1 MQIARDNHR
10 RMLIIFGVAHLAI
23 FLCFFAVM
31 AQLFYPAAGELE
43 RNFALQMLDGRL
55 PYRDFACEYP
65 PLALL
70 SFLVPALLFRT
81 PAAYAFAFAGEL
93 LLFDLMVLLLIASL
107 ASRLNMPV
115 RGSLAAYT
123 VVLLAVGPL
132 VVCRYDILP
141 AMLSLAALWAFI
153 SRRTGAAWALIA
165 LGVTAKLYPVVL
177 VPLFFIYNVMNG
189 EYRRL
194 AKGIVCFLGVLFVVV
209 VPWLVIDAGGFWH
222 SLTYHMERGLHSES
236 TYGTVLL
243 VAQSLGWTR
252 VEGSLTFGSWNIT
265 SPLAD
270 ILGGLSFYF
279 VLGFL
284 AAVYGW
290 FGWLVVGGVKGG
302 LGRGTA
308 GPHCEARLL
317 LQFASLTVLVFMLT
331 NKVFSAQ
338 YLIWLC
344 PLLPLL
350 GGQSRYIAWPL
361 FAAAAALT
369 QYVFPYHYIEFE
381 LGDTVPVVMLAGRNL
396 LLVAVAVV
404 ILRGRGVFKGVKPPE
419 L

>member
-1 MQIARDNHR
+1 
-10 RMLIIFGVAHLAI
+10 
-23 FLCFFAVM
+23 
-31 AQLFYPAAGELE
+31 
-43 RNFALQMLDGRL
+43 
-55 PYRDFACEYP
+55 
-65 PLALL
+65 
-70 SFLVPALLFRT
+70 
-81 PAAYAFAFAGEL
+81 
-93 LLFDLMVLLLIASL
+93 
-107 ASRLNMPV
+107 
-115 RGSLAAYT
+115 
-123 VVLLAVGPL
+123 
-132 VVCRYDILP
+132 
-141 AMLSLAALWAFI
+141 
-153 SRRTGAAWALIA
+153 
-165 LGVTAKLYPVVL
+165 
-177 VPLFFIYNVMNG
+177 
-189 EYRRL
+189 
-194 AKGIVCFLGVLFVVV
+194 
-209 VPWLVIDAGGFWH
+209 
-222 SLTYHMERGLHSES
+222 
-236 TYGTVLL
+236 
-243 VAQSLGWTR
+243 
-252 VEGSLTFGSWNIT
+252 
-265 SPLAD
+265 
-270 ILGGLSFYF
+270 
-279 VLGFL
+279 
-284 AAVYGW
+284 
-290 FGWLVVGGVKGG
+290 